1 MDLRELRYFVALAEE
16 QHFGRAAERL
26 YIAQSGLSRAIQRA
40 EEELGVELF
49 TRTRRHV
56 ELTAAGAA
64 LLERTRDVL
73 SSFEEVR
80 SIAEAARAGMVG
92 TLTAATSPAA
102 RYQVAPPILKC
113 FASSCADVR
122 LIHREQLAGEIV
134 EDLLTGAVDVG
145 IAFCAPLRDGLE
157 YELLRDVELR
167 VLVSSSH
174 PLAGR
179 GRVALSEL
187 RDERFL
193 IPAEV
198 LASGSAA
205 RVETIFHVA
214 GFQPRYVQHIVDH
227 DEDLHGVSRGE
238 GVVLSGRTFL
248 GDFPPGIAVLQ
259 LEPRAT
265 LPLELVRRAGELPP
279 IQARFIEIARQASAE
294 RGWTIADNAAVNTGS
309 HNDGG
314 NAEVHNGHAGAH

>member
-26 YIAQSGLSRAIQRA
+26 YIAQSGLSRAIRRS
-40 EEELGVELF
+40 EDELGVTLF
-49 TRTRRHV
+49 DRTRRHV

-64 LLERTRDVL
+64 LLERAPDVL
-73 SSFEEVR
+73 SSFEELQ
-80 SIAEAARAGMVG
+80 SIAAAARAGMVG

-102 RYQVAPPILKC
+102 RYQVAPPILGR

-134 EDLLTGAVDVG
+134 EDLLGGTVDVG
-145 IAFCAPLRDGLE
+145 IVFCAPLCEGLE
-157 YELLRDVELR
+157 LEPLRDVELR

-179 GRVALSEL
+179 GCVALSEL

-193 IPAEV
+193 IQAEV
-198 LASGSAA
+198 LASGSDA
-205 RVETIFHVA
+205 RIGPIFQAA
-214 GFQPRYVQHIVDH
+214 GFQPRYVRHIVDH
-227 DEDLHGVSRGE
+227 DEDFHGVSRGE

-248 GDFPPGIAVLQ
+248 GDFPPGISVLR
-259 LEPRAT
+259 LEPHTT
-265 LPLELVRRAGELPP
+265 LPLELVRRAGKPSP
-279 IQARFIEIARQASAE
+279 IQARFIEIARQVGAE
-294 RGWTIADNAAVNTGS
+294 RGWTDRR
-309 HNDGG
+309 
-314 NAEVHNGHAGAH
+314 